1 MKNRLI
7 MKKPIYLI
15 SITLIISTLLTVL
28 FFGTVH
34 VEKEFS
40 NKMIDISTSDI
51 ISISDNSAKSISL
64 LLENSDDFAK
74 DIISNNKLK
83 SDIEKNLKVLLTK
96 NIKYTYIIYKDENEN
111 FKSLVNTSNINKTL
125 AMQEFDIKNPTWL
138 ELYNTKKPHLIKQLF
153 QNELTI
159 SYLIPIIKHN
169 EVQLVMVVD
178 FAVEKV
184 KEINNMIDFVKNSIL
199 LIITIVLVFLLVF
212 IIQTVKYFLIK
223 KKAFIDKLTGVY
235 NRNYLQESKNFIN
248 LSEYIIAA
256 VDIDYFKKI
265 NDSYGHDNGDLIL
278 KQVAQTI
285 IKSIRK
291 KDDIVIRY
299 GGEEFLIL
307 ARTKR
312 NDKLMALNV
321 LQRIL
326 TVIRDEK
333 FLLNTNE
340 ILNVTVSIGVNLLPE
355 ESRTFSEAF
364 KLADIAL
371 YTAKTKGRNQ
381 LEIYT
386 NKNHTNDYLTINE
399 IKEAIDEN
407 RVFCHYQSILDSTT
421 QKIKYYEALLRIKT
435 KDNKIIY
442 PDKILPIVQGTFI
455 CRNLTKQVLKNCYKK
470 LNEFKSIKLTVNL
483 TPNDITSDNIL
494 NLLKTFAKDSDIS
507 NRLALEIVETEEINN
522 YEQIKEH
529 LLELKDLGYKIIID
543 DFGSGYSNFIYLTEI
558 KTDFIKIDGRII
570 NKILDDY
577 TSYLVVKNI
586 VNFAKEANIKI
597 VAEFVSSKELYDKVK
612 ELKIDFVQGFLFSKP
627 SEELPKN

>member
-312 NDKLMALNV
+312 NDKLTALNV

-326 TVIRDEK
+326 TVIREEK

>member
-15 SITLIISTLLTVL
+15 SITLIISTLLTIL

-74 DIISNNKLK
+74 DIISNKKLK
-83 SDIEKNLKVLLTK
+83 KDIEKNLKVLLTK
-96 NIKYTYIIYKDENEN
+96 NIKYTYIIYKDKNEN

-138 ELYNTKKPHLIKQLF
+138 ELYNTKKPQLIKQLF

-159 SYLIPIIKHN
+159 SYLIPIIKHD

-312 NDKLMALNV
+312 NDKLTALNV

-326 TVIRDEK
+326 TVIREEK

-442 PDKILPIVQGTFI
+442 PNKILPIVQGTFI

-494 NLLKTFAKDSDIS
+494 NLLKTFAKNSDIS

-529 LLELKDLGYKIIID
+529 LLELKQLGYKIIID

-627 SEELPKN
+627 SEELPKI